1 MRFPNAYSGVKKI
14 FTAEIIM
21 LLVSIAGV
29 AASGLNL
36 SDTGD
41 STILGMVA
49 VALIAAGLLSVIAFI
64 LNLVGIV
71 QARKDEAKFTN
82 ALWAVIGGIVMSC
95 VQAAFADNAAV
106 VDAAQTVASI
116 CSALA
121 TFFVIDGIL
130 SLAEQMRNKDMVAKG
145 KRAKVILITLWVVV
159 IALQLVGTIFG
170 AANDTLLLIESVL
183 LVAAGV
189 LSVIAYLVYLAYLSK
204 ARVML
209 AQ

>member
-1 MRFPNAYSGVKKI
+1 M
-14 FTAEIIM
+14 
-21 LLVSIAGV
+21 
-29 AASGLNL
+29 
-36 SDTGD
+36 
-41 STILGMVA
+41 
-49 VALIAAGLLSVIAFI
+49 
-64 LNLVGIV
+64 
-71 QARKDEAKFTN
+71 
-82 ALWAVIGGIVMSC
+82 
-95 VQAAFADNAAV
+95 
-106 VDAAQTVASI
+106 
-116 CSALA
+116 A